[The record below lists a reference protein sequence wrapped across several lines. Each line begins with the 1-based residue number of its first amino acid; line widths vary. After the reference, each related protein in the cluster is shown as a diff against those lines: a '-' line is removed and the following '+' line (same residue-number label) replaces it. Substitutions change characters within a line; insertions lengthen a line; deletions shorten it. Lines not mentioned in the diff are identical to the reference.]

1 MSLNLR
7 TRYIHLNK
15 HALDQSK
22 KTSKHSRIQKK
33 IIFLDHSF
41 SVEID
46 RASDV
51 LLKVNL

>member
-1 MSLNLR
+1 MHSTSLNKR
-7 TRYIHLNK
+7 QNTREF
-15 HALDQSK
+15 K
-22 KTSKHSRIQKK
+22 KKN
-33 IIFLDHSF
+33 IFLDHSF

>member
-1 MSLNLR
+1 MHSTSLIKRQN
-7 TRYIHLNK
+7 TREYK
-15 HALDQSK
+15 
-22 KTSKHSRIQKK
+22 KK